1 MTTVEGTAVLM
12 EVVAS
17 LRLFHGLEA
26 LQARISDEAPDLGVA
41 AIAWAPTALAALVMA
56 RCGVFDLGSKTLQT
70 ALDPLPLMALSVASL
85 HHETLTQAGINT
97 LGELRQL
104 PRGHLSRRFDAALL
118 NGLDQ
123 TYGLRPQAHQW
134 EVLPETFSTRVE
146 LMAREEHGP
155 ALLMFA
161 RPLLMQ
167 MCGWLAAR
175 HAGASAFTL
184 FWAHD
189 AMRSKDAGLGGELTI
204 RTAEPIRDLEHFVR
218 LLAEHLAK
226 TTLLAPVGELRLE
239 ALEVEAL
246 KEETASLLPETVRVG
261 ESLYLVLE
269 RIAARI
275 GPENVLQPAA
285 GDDHRPEWST
295 RWQPAAKRRA
305 RKPEPAQ
312 QLPHPTFLLDA
323 PLKLAVRDH
332 RPHYQGPLEL
342 LIGPDRVEGGWW
354 DRVNGTGNIS
364 NTAHQ
369 STRNIARDY
378 WVAVNESAGVLSIYQ
393 SRLDD
398 GEIAWYLHGVF
409 A

>member
-1 MTTVEGTAVLM
+1 MTKLEGVAVLM
-12 EVVAS
+12 EVAAS

-56 RCGVFDLGSKTLQT
+56 RCGVFDLGGKTLQT
-70 ALDPLPLMALSVASL
+70 ALDPLPLMALSVAAP
-85 HHETLTQAGINT
+85 HHETLTRAGINT
-97 LGELRQL
+97 LGELRLL

-123 TYGLRPQAHQW
+123 TYGLRPEAHQW

-146 LMAREEHGP
+146 LMAREEHSP

-189 AMRSKDAGLGGELTI
+189 AMRSKDAGLGGALTI
-204 RTAEPIRDLEHFVR
+204 RTAEPIRDLEHFAR

-246 KEETASLLPETVRVG
+246 KEETASLLPETVRAG

-275 GPENVLQPAA
+275 GPEHVLQPVA

-354 DRVNGTGNIS
+354 DRVSGVGPIHN
-364 NTAHQ
+364 
-369 STRNIARDY
+369 STRNVARDY

>member
-1 MTTVEGTAVLM
+1 M
-12 EVVAS
+12 EVAAS

-26 LQARISDEAPDLGVA
+26 LQERISDEAPDLGVA
-41 AIAWAPTALAALVMA
+41 SIAWAPTASAALVMA
-56 RCGVFDLGSKTLQT
+56 RCGIFDLGDHTLQRV
-70 ALDPLPLMALSVASL
+70 LDPLPLLALSAAAL
-85 HHETLTQAGINT
+85 HQETLTRAGINT

-104 PRGHLSRRFDAALL
+104 PRGHLGRRFDAALL

-123 TYGLRPQAHQW
+123 TYGLRPEAHQW

-146 LMAREEHGP
+146 LMAREEHSP

-226 TTLLAPVGELRLE
+226 TSLLAPVGELRLE
-239 ALEVEAL
+239 ALGVAAL
-246 KEETASLLPETVRVG
+246 KEETASLLPETVRAG

-275 GPENVLQPAA
+275 GPENVMQPAA

-295 RWQPAAKRRA
+295 RWLSAAKRRA
-305 RKPEPAQ
+305 CKPEAAQ
-312 QLPHPTFLLDA
+312 QLPHPTFLLEA

-354 DRVNGTGNIS
+354 DRVSGADF
-364 NTAHQ
+364 AHQ
-369 STRNIARDY
+369 GTRNVARDY
-378 WVAVNESAGVLSIYQ
+378 WVAVNESAGVLSIFQ